1 MFKIIGAILGGI
13 FSGSFWGG
21 VAGFFIG
28 AFVDSIRNAKVI
40 IHRRTTTRDDF
51 IKTLL
56 IFTTA
61 VVKSDNE
68 KMLRSELEF
77 VKAYLLKILGVE
89 KTQDALLLLRDM
101 LEKEFDIASVAQ
113 QFGRSASIHEKL
125 MMLQF
130 LFGLAATDG
139 TVHPA
144 EMQTIRFISQGM
156 GISNHDFESLKAM
169 FFGWQGNYQTG
180 GYSSS
185 SRSYRSFHNIESD
198 YKVLEIEPSATDE
211 EVKKA
216 YRKQAMKHHPD
227 KVNHLGEEIRKA
239 AEERF
244 AKLNEAYER
253 IKKVRGK
260 FLSIVF
266 FLFLHLI

>member
-1 MFKIIGAILGGI
+1 MFKLIGAVLGGI
-13 FSGSFWGG
+13 LSGSFWGG

-28 AFVDSIRNAKVI
+28 GFVDSIRKAKVV

-56 IFTTA
+56 VFTTA
-61 VVKSDNE
+61 VVKSDNG
-68 KMLRSELEF
+68 KMLRSELDF
-77 VKAYLLKILGVE
+77 VRAYLLRILGPE
-89 KTQDALLLLRDM
+89 KTQDALIVLRDM

-113 QFGRSASIHEKL
+113 QFGRTASIHEKL

-144 EMQTIRFISQGM
+144 EMETIRFISNGM

-169 FFGWQGNYQTG
+169 FFGWQGNYGGSG

-185 SRSYRSFHNIESD
+185 SSGYRSSYNIEND
-198 YKVLEIEPSATDE
+198 YKVLEIEPSATDD

-253 IKKVRGK
+253 IKKVRGMN
-260 FLSIVF
+260 
-266 FLFLHLI
+266 

>member
-1 MFKIIGAILGGI
+1 MFKFIGAILGGI
-13 FSGSFWGG
+13 LSGTFWGG

-28 AFVDSIRNAKVI
+28 AFVDSIRKAKVV

-61 VVKSDNE
+61 VVKSDNG
-68 KMLRSELEF
+68 KMLRSELDF
-77 VKAYLLKILGVE
+77 VKSYLLRILGPE

-101 LEKEFDIASVAQ
+101 LEKDFDIDSVAQ
-113 QFGRSASIHEKL
+113 QFGRNASIHEKL

-130 LFGLAATDG
+130 LFGLAAIDG

-144 EMQTIRFISQGM
+144 EMNTIRFISRGM
-156 GISNHDFESLKAM
+156 GISDQDFESLKAM
-169 FFGWQGNYQTG
+169 FFGWQGNYQSG

-185 SRSYRSFHNIESD
+185 SRSGRSSYNIEND
-198 YKVLEIEPSATDE
+198 YKVLEIEPSVSDE

-227 KVNHLGEEIRKA
+227 KVNHLGDEIRKA

-253 IKKVRGK
+253 IKKARGMN
-260 FLSIVF
+260 
-266 FLFLHLI
+266 

>member
-1 MFKIIGAILGGI
+1 MFKIIGFILGWI
-13 FSGSFWGG
+13 LSGSFWGG
-21 VAGFFIG
+21 VLGLIIGSFIDG
-28 AFVDSIRNAKVI
+28 ARNARVVFY
-40 IHRRTTTRDDF
+40 RRTTTRDDF

-68 KMLRSELEF
+68 KMLRSELDF
-77 VKAYLLKILGVE
+77 VKAYLLRVLGPE
-89 KTQDALLLLRDM
+89 KTQEALLLLRDM
-101 LEKEFDIASVAQ
+101 LEKEFDFMAVAQ
-113 QFGRSASIHEKL
+113 QFGRTASIHEKL
-125 MMLQF
+125 TMLQF

-144 EMQTIRFISQGM
+144 EMETIRFISNGM

-169 FFGWQGNYQTG
+169 FFGWQGSYYRGG

-185 SRSYRSFHNIESD
+185 SGGYRSSHNIESD
-198 YKVLEIEPSATDE
+198 YKVLEIEPSATDD

-227 KVNHLGEEIRKA
+227 KVNHLGDEIRKA

-253 IKKVRGK
+253 IKKSRGMN
-260 FLSIVF
+260 
-266 FLFLHLI
+266 

>member
-1 MFKIIGAILGGI
+1 MFKLIGAILGGI
-13 FSGSFWGG
+13 LSGSFWGG
-21 VAGFFIG
+21 VAGFFLG
-28 AFVDSIRNAKVI
+28 GFVDSIRNARVT
-40 IHRRTTTRDDF
+40 IHRKTTSRDDF

-56 IFTTA
+56 VFTTA
-61 VVKSDNE
+61 VVKSDNG
-68 KMLRSELEF
+68 KMLRSELDF
-77 VKAYLLKILGVE
+77 VRAYLLRILGYE
-89 KTQDALLLLRDM
+89 KTQEALLVLRDM

-113 QFGRSASIHEKL
+113 QFGRNASIHEKL

-144 EMQTIRFISQGM
+144 EMETIRFVSREM
-156 GISNHDFESLKAM
+156 GISDRDFESLKAM
-169 FFGWQGNYQTG
+169 FFGWQGNYSG

-185 SRSYRSFHNIESD
+185 SKTNYRSSYNIEND
-198 YKVLEIEPSATDE
+198 YKVLEIEPSATDD

-227 KVNHLGEEIRKA
+227 KVNHLGDEIRKA

-253 IKKVRGK
+253 IKKTRGMN
-260 FLSIVF
+260 
-266 FLFLHLI
+266 

>member
-1 MFKIIGAILGGI
+1 MFKIIGLIIGWI
-13 FSGSFWGG
+13 WSGSFWGG
-21 VAGFFIG
+21 LLGFIIGSFI
-28 AFVDSIRNAKVI
+28 DSLRNARIV
-40 IHRRTTTRDDF
+40 IHRRTTSRDVF

-61 VVKSDNE
+61 VVKADNG
-68 KMLRSELEF
+68 KMVRSELDF
-77 VKAYLLKILGVE
+77 VRAYLLRILGTE
-89 KTQDALLLLRDM
+89 KTQEALLVLREM
-101 LEKEFDIASVAQ
+101 LDQQFDIYAVAQ
-113 QFGRSASIHEKL
+113 QFGRNSSIHEKL

-139 TVHPA
+139 RVDPA
-144 EMQTIRFISQGM
+144 EMETIRFISNAM
-156 GISNHDFESLKAM
+156 GVSDRDFESLKAM
-169 FFGWQGNYQTG
+169 FFGWQGGFG
-180 GYSSS
+180 GGNYSSS
-185 SRSYRSFHNIESD
+185 AGYRPVYNIEND
-198 YKVLEIEPSATDE
+198 YKVLEIEPSVSDD

-253 IKKVRGK
+253 IKKVRGMN
-260 FLSIVF
+260 
-266 FLFLHLI
+266 

>member
-1 MFKIIGAILGGI
+1 MFKLIGALLGGI
-13 FSGSFWGG
+13 LSGNFWGG
-21 VAGFFIG
+21 VAGFLIG
-28 AFVDSIRNAKVI
+28 GFVDGIRNAKVV

-56 IFTTA
+56 VFTTA
-61 VVKSDNE
+61 VVKSDDG
-68 KMLRSELEF
+68 KILRSELDF
-77 VKAYLLKILGVE
+77 VRTYLLRILGPE
-89 KTQDALLLLRDM
+89 KTQEALLILRDM

-113 QFGRSASIHEKL
+113 QFGRTASIHEKL

-144 EMQTIRFISQGM
+144 EMETIRLISNGM
-156 GISNHDFESLKAM
+156 GISSHDFESLRAM
-169 FFGWQGNYQTG
+169 FFGWQGNYGGG

-185 SRSYRSFHNIESD
+185 SASYRSSYAIEND

-253 IKKVRGK
+253 IKKSRGMN
-260 FLSIVF
+260 
-266 FLFLHLI
+266 